1 MEQEILAENML
12 STKNITRYCT
22 LLPSAFALILLSLL
36 TNCNNTP
43 TLKKADDR
51 VETSLYYALRRIE
64 GTAPFEGIS
73 EERWV
78 QYLDEGSPLASQLV
92 SLF

>member
-36 TNCNNTP
+36 TNCSNTP

-51 VETSLYYALRRIE
+51 VETSLYYALRRI
-64 GTAPFEGIS
+64 EGIS